1 MPKFTQD
8 ELHSSEYQYVLDCA
22 VELGEITPLEASVY
36 TVATPAAIALHAL
49 LTQQM
54 ALPSHFLRNTARYYL
69 NSLPRHQK
77 MVWALKSMPTI
88 SYALKN
94 LQDRIAYAV
103 QKKVQEDLDLEEPN
117 PNSWMAEINE
127 HSLKSVKVFNSVHD
141 ITPDNVLRYVEPA
154 YRDALSCLE
163 DDVHTLMD
171 ALTWV
176 ATAEG
181 KAQAKSIALHL
192 FGDKTVKQKA
202 LTASLVVP
210 KVSEAKKLMA
220 LKRSKVQARG
230 AIKKALKLFS
240 SFGMEPQVRMLV
252 SGEKVTL
259 EHPESYFKLEVAPLQ
274 SNWLE
279 QRTVAPGGHA
289 PFQLSLLTKEDIFV
303 ARLCVLF
310 DKTPVLDQ
318 LLALSMYV
326 QTGNEMELLQ
336 KANWFGVP
344 DVKVARQL
352 LSEKAPELAAKL
364 PWTLPES
371 STEPSGR
378 SVRDGIANRMR
389 QLDDQWAPYKAPVR
403 QWLNNW
409 FGPVL
414 AGVKQLSALPCE

>member
-1 MPKFTQD
+1 MPNFRQED
-8 ELHSSEYQYVLDCA
+8 LQYSEYNYVLDCA

-36 TVATPAAIALHAL
+36 TVVTPAAIALHAL
-49 LTQQM
+49 LTQQL
-54 ALPSHFLRNTARYYL
+54 ALPAHFLRNTARYYL
-69 NSLPRHQK
+69 NSLPRHHK
-77 MVWALKSMPTI
+77 MVWALKSMPTM

-94 LQDRIAYAV
+94 LQDRVAHAV
-103 QKKVQEDLDLEEPN
+103 QKKVQEDLGLEEPN
-117 PNSWMAEINE
+117 PNSWMAEVNE
-127 HSLKSVKVFNSVHD
+127 HSLKSVKLFNSVHD
-141 ITPDNVLRYVEPA
+141 VTPDKVLQYVEPA
-154 YRDALSCLE
+154 YREALSCLE
-163 DDVHTLMD
+163 DDVQTLME

-176 ATAEG
+176 ATSEG
-181 KAQAKSIALHL
+181 KAQAKSIARTL
-192 FGDKTVKQKA
+192 FGDKTVKNQT
-202 LTASLVVP
+202 LTASVVVP
-210 KVSEAKKLMA
+210 KVSEAKKLTA
-220 LKRSKVQARG
+220 LKRSKIQARG

-259 EHPESYFKLEVAPLQ
+259 EHPESPFKLEVAPLQ

-279 QRTVAPGGHA
+279 QRTVAPGGHV

-344 DVKVARQL
+344 DVEVARQL
-352 LSEKAPELAAKL
+352 LSEKAPELVEKL
-364 PWTLPES
+364 PWTLPAS
-371 STEPSGR
+371 SNEPIVRSGW
-378 SVRDGIANRMR
+378 DGIANRMR

-414 AGVKQLSALPCE
+414 AGVTHLSALPFE